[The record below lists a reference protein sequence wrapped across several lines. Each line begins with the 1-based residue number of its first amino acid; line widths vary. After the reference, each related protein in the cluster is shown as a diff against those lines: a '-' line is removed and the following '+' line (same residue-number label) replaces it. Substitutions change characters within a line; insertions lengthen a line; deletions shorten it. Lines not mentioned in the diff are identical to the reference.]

1 MQIDT
6 LGRNFIYKKEGV
18 RLKAYLDI
26 VGVPT
31 IGVGFTYYPDGS
43 KVKLGDIITLQRC
56 DELFTLIVK
65 TYEDAVTNLVK
76 VKLTQNQFN
85 ALVSF
90 TFNLGE
96 GALKISSLLKYINSN
111 AGETLIRVGFAMW
124 NKAGGKAV
132 EDLTIRRKDEADL
145 YFKD

>member
-1 MQIDT
+1 MRLDT

-18 RLKAYLDI
+18 RLKAYLDV
-26 VGVPT
+26 VGIPT

-43 KVKLGDIITLQRC
+43 KVKIGDTISLQRC

-65 TYEDAVTNLVK
+65 NYEDAVNNIVK

-90 TFNLGE
+90 TFNLGS